1 MRSRCLV
8 PAVAVLLVALGAAAP
23 LAAQAPEPFTIDSLT
38 ASFGEHVFNTR
49 ECTGCH
55 ELGREASSGPDLIG
69 VTERRTV
76 EWLRRFLTNPA
87 EMAHEDETAYALQ
100 GKYAARMPNL
110 SLSKRDIEGL
120 INFFALA
127 TAEHRSKQSK
137 R

>member
-1 MRSRCLV
+1 MRSRCLI

-23 LAAQAPEPFTIDSLT
+23 LAAQAPEPFTIDSSA

-55 ELGREASSGPDLIG
+55 GLGRESSSGPDLIG

-76 EWLRRFLTNPA
+76 EWLRRFLKNPI

-100 GKYAARMPNL
+100 GRYGSQMPNL
-110 SLSKRDIEGL
+110 NLSKRDIEGL

-127 TAEHRSKQSK
+127 TAERRAKQSK
-137 R
+137 P